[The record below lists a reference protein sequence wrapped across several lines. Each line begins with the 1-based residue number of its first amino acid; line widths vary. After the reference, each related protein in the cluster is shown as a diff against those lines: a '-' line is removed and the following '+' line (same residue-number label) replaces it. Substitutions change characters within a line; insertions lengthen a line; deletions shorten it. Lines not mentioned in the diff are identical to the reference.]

1 MPGEADNPDI
11 VGKVFSAELG
21 ADPQLVRLG
30 EQFLL
35 QFQIA
40 ESLPVLVSTGGK
52 FVVILGGGELDRF
65 QARSGSWAC

>member
-35 QFQIA
+35 QFQIVRRNTWRRRA
-40 ESLPVLVSTGGK
+40 
-52 FVVILGGGELDRF
+52 
-65 QARSGSWAC
+65 